1 MFSSHVEKP
10 FKTFKVLLFIFNL
23 PTEVSE
29 AWLDWS
35 FSGQE
40 PSTPTTS
47 DKPTWSML
55 SVLQAVSYKDRAM
68 WLWIWIGPLDF
79 GDLQGVLRL
88 IIFLFLIC
96 LHHTDFWANLVQIF
110 CLKRTDEGTVPSIK
124 KTRKF
129 EHFLIDFQC
138 MYSHFTLYMFLLHGL
153 CISQTICG
161 HCAFPHF
168 PVF

>member
-1 MFSSHVEKP
+1 
-10 FKTFKVLLFIFNL
+10 
-23 PTEVSE
+23 
-29 AWLDWS
+29 
-35 FSGQE
+35 
-40 PSTPTTS
+40 
-47 DKPTWSML
+47 ML

-124 KTRKF
+124 KR
-129 EHFLIDFQC
+129 ENL
-138 MYSHFTLYMFLLHGL
+138 S
-153 CISQTICG
+153 IS
-161 HCAFPHF
+161 
-168 PVF
+168 